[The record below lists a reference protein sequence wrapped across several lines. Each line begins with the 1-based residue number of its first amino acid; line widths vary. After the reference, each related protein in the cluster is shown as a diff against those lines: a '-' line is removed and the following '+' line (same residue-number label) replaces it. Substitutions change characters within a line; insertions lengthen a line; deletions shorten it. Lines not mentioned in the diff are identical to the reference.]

1 MPQISFT
8 PKERNAVREYAARLS
23 SGINDD
29 EDKRRH
35 RVGKLGAIAFYQFLL
50 RNHRLPLGSDGKSFY
65 RKDDDVAWLN
75 FQTEDGKAVGIRT
88 ASKDYYRR
96 ILVSID
102 EFRTNPKD
110 YYVGVRI
117 SEDERWAVIEG
128 YATHKDIKESEVV
141 DPGEGKAYGCL
152 LDDLRGITKLLNLFP
167 RIPGTQRTRGAR
179 SQAC

>member
-35 RVGKLGAIAFYQFLL
+35 RVGKLGAMAFYQFLL

-65 RKDDDVAWLN
+65 RKEDDVAWMD
-75 FQTEDGKAVGIRT
+75 FQTGDGKVVGIKT
-88 ASKDYYRR
+88 VSKDNYKR
-96 ILVSID
+96 VFVPKD

-117 SEDERWAVIEG
+117 SEDERWAAIEG
-128 YATHKDIKESEVV
+128 YATRKDIEESDVRV
-141 DPGEGKAYGCL
+141 FGEGKAYECL
-152 LDDLRGITKLLNLFP
+152 LDDLRRITKLLNHFP
-167 RIPGTQRTRGAR
+167 RNPHT
-179 SQAC
+179 